1 MSWFHKLLFAEF
13 KRNGIVME
21 QRLLKKI
28 KGLYDTMWRDRYSH
42 VLQFRD
48 DFGTLLNQAAVDLKE
63 EDKLRKYPWNLENYK
78 HLMLL
83 MVFRGMKLYLLRAS
97 KEVSRSRVS
106 TLFVLFANPFLVS
119 ADLFEIQRPCAW
131 S

>member
-1 MSWFHKLLFAEF
+1 MPIYRTNINQVRCHGFTSFFLQREF

-28 KGLYDTMWRDRYSH
+28 KGSYDTMWRDRYLH
-42 VLQFRD
+42 ALQFRD
-48 DFGTLLNQAAVDLKE
+48 DFGTLPNQAAVDLKE

-83 MVFRGMKLYLLRAS
+83 MVFQGMKLYFLRAS
-97 KEVSRSRVS
+97 KEVS
-106 TLFVLFANPFLVS
+106 
-119 ADLFEIQRPCAW
+119 
-131 S
+131 